1 MHTEAPTTP
10 GSPPEAV
17 PAQPDRA
24 RWVAL
29 GVLCIGMLMIVLDAT
44 VVNVAL
50 PAIQSDLHFTPASL
64 AWVVNAYLISFGG
77 LLLLAG
83 RLGDLVSRRGV
94 FLAGLLVFTGASL
107 LCGLAQSQ
115 QVLIAMR
122 FLQGVGGALTSAV
135 ILGMI
140 ITMFP
145 EPREQAKAI
154 GFYSF
159 VASAGGSIGL
169 LAGGVLTQLMSWHWI
184 FFINVPIGI
193 ITAVL
198 ALRVL
203 ERDRGIGF
211 GSGADVL
218 GAVLVTGSLVLGVYT
233 VVEPAARYGWTSA
246 VTLGCL
252 AGSFALLGLFVAR
265 EATAANPLVP
275 LRIFANRAV
284 SGANV
289 IQALTVAG
297 MFGMFFLGVLYQQQ
311 VLHYDA
317 LTTGLTNL
325 PTTIVMAAMSVRYS
339 ERLVTRFGP
348 DRVLIVGLVL
358 VAAGLAWFARVPA
371 DGSFLVD
378 LLPSGLL
385 IGLGVGGCFPALMA
399 LAMSGAT
406 PQDAG
411 LASGLVATTAQVGA
425 AIGLA
430 VLATLSAT
438 RTQALREAGASAED
452 ALLGGYHL
460 GFWVAAG
467 LVLVAVAIAVTVMRP
482 RGAGTA
488 PEADPDVVPEPVAAF
503 H

>member
-1 MHTEAPTTP
+1 MHTDVPTSP
-10 GSPPEAV
+10 GRRPEQQ
-17 PAQPDRA
+17 PRPDRS

-29 GVLCIGMLMIVLDAT
+29 GVLCVGMLMIVLDAT

-50 PAIQSDLHFTPASL
+50 PAIQADLHFTPASL

-83 RLGDLVSRRGV
+83 RLGDLISRRGV
-94 FLAGLLVFTGASL
+94 FLAGLVVFTGASL
-107 LCGLAQSQ
+107 LCGIAQTQ
-115 QVLIAMR
+115 EVLIVMR
-122 FLQGVGGALTSAV
+122 FVQGVGGALTSAV

-184 FFINVPIGI
+184 FFINVPIGVVA
-193 ITAVL
+193 AVF

-211 GSGADVL
+211 GSGADVP
-218 GAVLVTGSLVLGVYT
+218 GAVLITGSLVLGVYT
-233 VVEPAARYGWTSA
+233 VVEPAARYGWTSP
-246 VTLGCL
+246 VTLSFL
-252 AGSFALLGLFVAR
+252 AGSLVLLGLFVAR

-317 LTTGLTNL
+317 LATGLSYL
-325 PTTIVMAAMSVRYS
+325 PTTVVMGAMSVRYS
-339 ERLVTRFGP
+339 EKLVTRFGP
-348 DRVLIVGLVL
+348 NRVLVAGLVL
-358 VAAGLAWFARVPA
+358 VAAGLLWFARVPM
-371 DGSFLVD
+371 DGSYLID
-378 LLPSGLL
+378 ILPSGLL

-406 PQDAG
+406 AQDAG

-438 RTQALREAGASAED
+438 RTQQLHDAGASAPD
-452 ALLGGYHL
+452 ALLAGFHL

-467 LVLVAVAIAVTVMRP
+467 LVAVAVVVAVTVMRP
-482 RGAGTA
+482 RGTEPA
-488 PEADPDVVPEPVAAF
+488 PEADPDITPEPVAVV